1 MQEVSQKRS
10 AQGCIGTL
18 GVKSILLTRLPPM
31 VHADLR
37 LQKSYKF
44 SGSKRTLKRGSEPEP
59 KAEGTLEVKATS
71 DKTTSVVQGIKE
83 EGVNQRPRLQ
93 ALWESK
99 CGFRLCEGPPV
110 TRSVR

>member
-59 KAEGTLEVKATS
+59 KAEGTLEVKGFKMTLRRGSKPAPKAASTL
-71 DKTTSVVQGIKE
+71 
-83 EGVNQRPRLQ
+83 GVKVWFP
-93 ALWESK
+93 
-99 CGFRLCEGPPV
+99 FV
-110 TRSVR
+110 

>member
-71 DKTTSVVQGIKE
+71 DKTTSVVQGIKGFKMTLRRGSKPAPKAASTL
-83 EGVNQRPRLQ
+83 GVKVWFP
-93 ALWESK
+93 
-99 CGFRLCEGPPV
+99 FV
-110 TRSVR
+110 